1 MERKTVLHVLSNAT
15 DSSSQYAAI
24 LGVDNY
30 LIDNIKLAVNILNK
44 DNDFKGVRSISLNDM
59 FYVAWL
65 KPDIFESIG
74 DSNFSQVNDFSFYP
88 MPQMPDKEIM
98 SMVNK
103 YRVKGEMQTCDLI
116 IDTNNTFSF
125 FSHVVDMDSHIIS
138 KYRTQPIH
146 VFQVI
151 EAWDKAQKQ
160 NMELSCA
167 T

>member
-44 DNDFKGVRSISLNDM
+44 DNGFKGVRSISLNDM

-88 MPQMPDKEIM
+88 MSQMPDKEIL
-98 SMVNK
+98 SMVNTYK
-103 YRVKGEMQTCDLI
+103 VKGEMQTFDLT

-125 FSHVVDMDSHIIS
+125 YSHLVNMNSHIIS
-138 KYRTQPIH
+138 KYKTQLVG
-146 VFQVI
+146 VFHLI
-151 EAWDKAQKQ
+151 EAWDRAQKE
-160 NMELSCA
+160 NLELSCA
-167 T
+167 I

>member
-1 MERKTVLHVLSNAT
+1 MERKTVLHVLINAT
-15 DSSSQYAAI
+15 DSSNRYVAI

-44 DNDFKGVRSISLNDM
+44 DNGLKGVRSISLNDM

-88 MPQMPDKEIM
+88 MPQMPDKEMI

-103 YRVKGEMQTCDLI
+103 HRVEGEIQTCDLT
-116 IDTNNTFSF
+116 IDTNYSF
-125 FSHVVDMDSHIIS
+125 VFTSDVVDMDSHIIS
-138 KYRTQPIH
+138 KYKTQTIDKT
-146 VFQVI
+146 QLI

-160 NMELSCA
+160 NLELSCA